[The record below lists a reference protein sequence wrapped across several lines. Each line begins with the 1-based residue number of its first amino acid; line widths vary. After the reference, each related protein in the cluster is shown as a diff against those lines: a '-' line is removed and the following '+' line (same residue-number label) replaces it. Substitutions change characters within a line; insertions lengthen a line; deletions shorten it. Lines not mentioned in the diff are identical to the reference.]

1 MNGSNNLSND
11 PLWYKDAIFYELRVR
26 SFYDSSGDGIG
37 DFPGLTAKLDYLR
50 DLGVTALWLLP
61 FYPSPQRDDGYDI
74 SDYLDVHPDCGTL
87 REFAEFL
94 REAHRRGLR
103 VVTELVLNH
112 TSDQHPW
119 FQRARRAPKG
129 DPARDFYVWSDTA
142 DRYPD
147 VRIIFPDFEPSNWT
161 WDPIAHA
168 YYWHRFFAHQP
179 DLNFD
184 NLAVRKAVIKVLD
197 FWLEMGIDGFRLDAV
212 PYLFERD
219 GTDCENLPETHEFL
233 RDLRAHID
241 RNFHGRMLLAEANQW
256 PEDAV
261 TYLAGGK
268 ECHMAFHF
276 PLMPRIFIA
285 VRTED
290 RFPIADIWAQTP
302 AIDDSCQWALFL
314 RNHDE
319 LTLETVTDEERDY
332 MLRAYAQEARMRIN
346 LGIRRRLAP
355 LLGNNRRSIEL
366 VNGLLFS
373 LPGTPVIYYGDEI
386 GMGDNIYLGDRDGV
400 RTPMQWSGDRNAGF
414 SSADSQ
420 RLILPP
426 IIDHEYHYQ
435 TVNVE
440 AQERNRHS
448 LLWWIRRLIGMRKRF
463 KAFGRG
469 TIEFLSPDNPRV
481 LAFIR
486 AFEDER
492 ILVVANLSRFV
503 QFVELD
509 LVRFKGLTPVELFGQ
524 TNFPAI
530 GEQPYM
536 MTLAPHMFDWFSL
549 ETPAGATIISHSIVR
564 PDIELAQAS
573 NRFAEGDDRQRL
585 ESVLPDYLRQCR
597 WLQDRAGKVRNAR
610 IADIIPLA
618 EKAGGAHLALIDV
631 EFTEGEAETYV
642 LPLAIAENHHAHQI
656 RANTPQ
662 SVIANVRQN
671 GSNDGRERIVFD
683 ATADP
688 AFARELLD
696 VMSRRRNLKGEA
708 GSITGSIAAN
718 FAGARR
724 NSSARK
730 ADAELEPR
738 LLRFEHSNASIALG
752 DRLIVK
758 LFRRLEHGESP
769 DLEVGRFL
777 TDQVAFTHSPPLIG
791 SIDYRGTP
799 HNGPHTMAVL
809 HGYVA
814 NQGDAWEYSRSELS
828 RYFERAA
835 TRIAVVSEPTPVLA
849 EMIRDQAPDDEATQ
863 MIGAYLEAAR
873 LMGRRTAEL
882 HLALA
887 SRPGDRDFAPELC
900 LPSWQ
905 RPMYQSMRNIAG
917 HALRTL
923 GLKQRTLDTAS
934 AESAARILAHRE
946 RIESRL
952 EAFLKQKLSVA
963 RIRCHGNLHLGQILY
978 TGNDFVIID
987 FDGEP
992 ARPLSDRRRKRTA
1005 MRDLATMLRSF
1016 HRAAF
1021 GALADQVRTGALGER
1036 DFNSMEQW
1044 ALLWQT
1050 WTSRAFLKEY
1060 LAVADGAPFV
1070 PQSRDELRV
1079 MLEALIL
1086 ERALYELGRELGR
1099 ESGTQPQWAGIA
1111 LHSIEQIVGQDH
1123 LVHPPASG
1131 QHPSENARG

>member
-1 MNGSNNLSND
+1 MDPLNNFCDD

-50 DLGVTALWLLP
+50 DLGVTVLWLLP

-74 SDYLDVHPDCGTL
+74 SNYLEIHPDCGTL
-87 REFAEFL
+87 RDFAEFL

-119 FQRARRAPKG
+119 FQRARRAPPG

-142 DRYPD
+142 DRYAEA
-147 VRIIFPDFEPSNWT
+147 RIIFQDFEPSNWT
-161 WDPIAHA
+161 WDPIARA
-168 YYWHRFFAHQP
+168 YYWHRFFSHQP

-184 NLAVRKAVIKVLD
+184 NPAVRKAVIKVLD

-219 GTDCENLPETHEFL
+219 GTNCENLPETHEFL

-241 RNFHGRMLLAEANQW
+241 RNFRGRMLLAEANQW

-268 ECHMAFHF
+268 QCHMAFHF

-302 AIDDSCQWALFL
+302 AIDETCQWALFL

-332 MLRAYAQEARMRIN
+332 MYRAYAQEARMRIN

-355 LLGNNRRSIEL
+355 LLGNNRRTTEL

-414 SSADSQ
+414 STADSQ
-420 RLILPP
+420 RLILPT

-448 LLWWIRRLIGMRKRF
+448 LLWWIRRLIAMRKRF

-486 AFEDER
+486 AHGDER

-509 LVRFKGLTPVELFGQ
+509 LTRFKGMTPVELFGQ
-524 TNFPAI
+524 TRFPAI
-530 GEQPYM
+530 GEQPYLL
-536 MTLAPHMFDWFSL
+536 TLGPHMFDWFSL
-549 ETPAGATIISHSIVR
+549 ELPGGSAASAVIPRVTPE
-564 PDIELAQAS
+564 IELAQHW
-573 NRFAEGDDRQRL
+573 NRFSESDDRKQLDR
-585 ESVLPDYLRQCR
+585 VLPDYLRGCR
-597 WLQDRAGKVRNAR
+597 WLQDHGDKIRNAR
-610 IADIIPLA
+610 ITDIIPLG
-618 EKAGGAHLALIDV
+618 EKPGSTQLALVEV
-631 EFTEGEAETYV
+631 EFAEGEAETYI
-642 LPLAIAENHHAHQI
+642 LPLAIAENHRAHQI
-656 RANTPQ
+656 RESSPH
-662 SVIANVRQN
+662 SVIANLRQRGN
-671 GSNDGRERIVFD
+671 HDERERIVFD
-683 ATADP
+683 ASAE
-688 AFARELLD
+688 ASFARELFD
-696 VMSRRRNLKGEA
+696 VMSRRRQLKGGR
-708 GSITGSIAAN
+708 GSITGSIAPSL
-718 FAGARR
+718 GAVRR
-724 NSSARK
+724 NSSAPK
-730 ADAELEPR
+730 SPPAGELEPR
-738 LLRFEHSNASIALG
+738 LLRSEHSNASIALG
-752 DRLIVK
+752 DRMIVK
-758 LFRRLEHGESP
+758 LFRRLENGESP
-769 DLEVGRFL
+769 DLEIGRFL
-777 TDQVAFTHSPPLIG
+777 TERVSFTQTPALIG
-791 SIDYRGTP
+791 SIDYRTAN
-799 HNGPHTMAVL
+799 NGPHTMAVL
-809 HGYVA
+809 RSYLA
-814 NQGDAWEYSRSELS
+814 SQGDAWEYTRGELS
-828 RYFERAA
+828 RYLERAA
-835 TRIAVVSEPTPVLA
+835 TRGAIVTQTAPVVA
-849 EMIRDQAPDDEATQ
+849 EMIEDTGPDDEASH

-887 SRPGDRDFAPELC
+887 SRPDDPDFAPEPC
-900 LPSWQ
+900 LPPWQ
-905 RPMYQSMRNIAG
+905 RSTYQSMRNIVG
-917 HALRTL
+917 HALRRL
-923 GLKQRTLDTAS
+923 SLKQSTLDAGS
-934 AESAARILAHRE
+934 VESAARILAHPE
-946 RIESRL
+946 RIEARL
-952 EAFLKQKLSVA
+952 EAFLKQKMSVS

-978 TGNDFVIID
+978 TGKDFVIID

-992 ARPLSDRRRKRTA
+992 ARPLSERRRKRTA

-1021 GALADQVRTGALGER
+1021 GALTEQARGGALGGH
-1036 DFNSMEQW
+1036 DFSSMEQW
-1044 ALLWQT
+1044 ARSWQIS
-1050 WTSRAFLKEY
+1050 TSRAFLNQY
-1060 LAVADGAPFV
+1060 LEVAEGAPFV
-1070 PQSRDELRV
+1070 PHHRQELKV
-1079 MLEALIL
+1079 MLEALML

-1099 ESGTQPQWAGIA
+1099 GAGVQPQWAGIA
-1111 LHSIEQIVGQDH
+1111 LHSIEQIVAPEGT
-1123 LVHPPASG
+1123 AS
-1131 QHPSENARG
+1131 SEL

>member
-1 MNGSNNLSND
+1 MNGRNNLSDD

-74 SDYLDVHPDCGTL
+74 ADYLDVHPDCGTL
-87 REFAEFL
+87 HDFKDFL

-119 FQRARRAPKG
+119 FQRARRAAKG
-129 DPARDFYVWSDTA
+129 DPARDFYVWSDST

-147 VRIIFPDFEPSNWT
+147 ARVIFRDFEHSNWT
-161 WDPIAHA
+161 WDPVARA
-168 YYWHRFFAHQP
+168 YYWHRFFSHQP

-184 NLAVRKAVIKVLD
+184 NPEVRKAVFKVLD
-197 FWLEMGIDGFRLDAV
+197 FWLELGIDGFRLDAV
-212 PYLFERD
+212 PYLFERE
-219 GTDCENLPETHEFL
+219 GTNCENLPETHEFL
-233 RDLRAHID
+233 RELRAHVD
-241 RNFHGRMLLAEANQW
+241 REFRGRMLLAEANQW

-290 RFPIADIWAQTP
+290 RFPITDIWAQTP
-302 AIDDSCQWALFL
+302 AIDETCQWALFL

-332 MLRAYAQEARMRIN
+332 MYRAYAQERRMRIN
-346 LGIRRRLAP
+346 TGIRRRLAP

-366 VNGLLFS
+366 LNGLLFS

-414 SSADSQ
+414 SSADPQ
-420 RLILPP
+420 RLILPV
-426 IIDHEYHYQ
+426 IIDLEYHYQ

-448 LLWWIRRLIGMRKRF
+448 LLWWIRRLIAMRKRF
-463 KAFGRG
+463 KALGRG

-486 AFEDER
+486 AYGDER

-503 QFVELD
+503 QYVELD
-509 LVRFKGLTPVELFGQ
+509 LARFKGMAPIEQFGR
-524 TNFPAI
+524 TKFPAI
-530 GEQPYM
+530 GDQPYLL
-536 MTLAPHMFDWFSL
+536 TLGPHMFDWFSL
-549 ETPAGATIISHSIVR
+549 EPPEGRAANLAEPREI
-564 PDIELAQAS
+564 PEIELAQPWH
-573 NRFAEGDDRQRL
+573 RFIEGEDRERL
-585 ESVLPDYLRQCR
+585 ERLLPDYLRQCR
-597 WLQDRAGKVRNAR
+597 WMQEKADKVRTAR

-618 EKAGGAHLALIDV
+618 EKAAGAHLALIEV
-631 EFTEGEAETYV
+631 EFTEGEPETYT
-642 LPLAIAENHHAHQI
+642 LPLALAENHRAHQI
-656 RANTPQ
+656 RANTPHA
-662 SVIANVRQN
+662 VVADVRQSGRN
-671 GSNDGRERIVFD
+671 GARERIVFD
-683 ATADP
+683 ATAD
-688 AFARELLD
+688 AGFARELLD
-696 VMSRRRNLKGEA
+696 LMKRQRQLKGEA
-708 GSITGSIAAN
+708 GYISASVAAS
-718 FAGARR
+718 FPEAMR
-724 NSSARK
+724 NSPAHKRAKSG
-730 ADAELEPR
+730 ELEPR

-758 LFRRLEHGESP
+758 LFRRLENGESP
-769 DLEVGRFL
+769 DLEIGRFL
-777 TDQVAFTHSPPLIG
+777 TERISYPHSPPLMG
-791 SIDYRGTP
+791 WIDYRTARD
-799 HNGPHTMAVL
+799 GPHTIAVL

-814 NQGDAWEYSRSELS
+814 NQGDAWDYTRAELS

-835 TRIAVVSEPTPVLA
+835 TRSAFVAAPTPPLS
-849 EMIRDQAPDDEATQ
+849 ELIDIESPDDEAMR
-863 MIGAYLEAAR
+863 MIGAYLDAAR

-887 SRPGDRDFAPELC
+887 SRPDDPEFAPETC
-900 LPSWQ
+900 SPSWQ
-905 RPMYQSMRNIAG
+905 RSTYQTMRNIAG
-917 HALRTL
+917 QTLRALSVR
-923 GLKQRTLDTAS
+923 QRALDAAS
-934 AESAARILAHRE
+934 AESAARILAHPDL
-946 RIESRL
+946 IEARF
-952 EAFLKQKLSVA
+952 EAFLKQKMSAA

-978 TGNDFVIID
+978 TGKDFVIID

-1021 GALADQVRTGALGER
+1021 GALSEQTRGGALGGR
-1036 DFNSMEQW
+1036 DFTSMERW
-1044 ALLWQT
+1044 ARLWQV
-1050 WTSRAFLKEY
+1050 WTSWAFLKEY
-1060 LAVADGAPFV
+1060 LAVAGNAPFV
-1070 PQSRDELRV
+1070 PRERRELKV
-1079 MLEALIL
+1079 LLDALIL
-1086 ERALYELGRELGR
+1086 ERALYELGRELGAR
-1099 ESGTQPQWAGIA
+1099 PQWAGIA
-1111 LHSIEQIVGQDH
+1111 LHSIEQILAEDH
-1123 LVHPPASG
+1123 AGVNG
-1131 QHPSENARG
+1131 RE

>member
-1 MNGSNNLSND
+1 MNGRNNFSSLSND

-74 SDYLDVHPDCGTL
+74 SNYLEIHPDCGTL
-87 REFAEFL
+87 RDFAEFL
-94 REAHRRGLR
+94 REAYRRGLR

-119 FQRARRAPKG
+119 FQRARRAAKG

-147 VRIIFPDFEPSNWT
+147 ARIIFQDFEPSNWS

-168 YYWHRFFAHQP
+168 YYWHRFFSHQP

-184 NLAVRKAVIKVLD
+184 NPAVRKAVIKVLD

-219 GTDCENLPETHEFL
+219 GTNCENLPETHEFL

-261 TYLAGGK
+261 TYLAGGQ

-302 AIDDSCQWALFL
+302 PIDEGCQWALFL

-332 MLRAYAQEARMRIN
+332 MYRAYAQEARMRIN

-355 LLGNNRRSIEL
+355 LLGNNRRTIEL
-366 VNGLLFS
+366 VNGLLLA

-414 SSADSQ
+414 STADPQ
-420 RLILPP
+420 RLILPT

-448 LLWWIRRLIGMRKRF
+448 LLWWIRRLIAMRKRF

-486 AFEDER
+486 AHGNER

-509 LVRFKGLTPVELFGQ
+509 LARFKGMTPVELFGQ
-524 TNFPAI
+524 TRFPTI
-530 GEQPYM
+530 GEQSYLL
-536 MTLAPHMFDWFSL
+536 TLAPHMFDWFSL
-549 ETPAGATIISHSIVR
+549 ETPGHLTDGAVVARTIPEIK
-564 PDIELAQAS
+564 LASAR
-573 NRFAEGDDRQRL
+573 NRLADSGDRKQL
-585 ESVLPDYLRQCR
+585 ESVLPDYLRQSR
-597 WLQDRAGKVRNAR
+597 WLQDSADKVRNAR
-610 IADIIPLA
+610 IADIIHLQ
-618 EKAGGAHLALIDV
+618 EKGGGAQLALVEV
-631 EFTEGEAETYV
+631 EFTEGEAETCV
-642 LPLAIAENHHAHQI
+642 LPLAVAENHQAHQI
-656 RANTPQ
+656 RTNTPHA
-662 SVIANVRQN
+662 VIANVTHR
-671 GSNDGRERIVFD
+671 GINDGRERILYD
-683 ATADP
+683 ATAD
-688 AFARELLD
+688 AGFARELID
-696 VMSRRRNLKGEA
+696 IMNRRRQLKGEA
-708 GSITGSIAAN
+708 GFITGSISGSFAA
-718 FAGARR
+718 GKRT
-724 NSSARK
+724 SSARETGTD
-730 ADAELEPR
+730 ADLEPR
-738 LLRFEHSNASIALG
+738 LLRYEHSNASIALG
-752 DRLIVK
+752 DRAIVK
-758 LFRRLEHGESP
+758 LFRRLENGESP
-769 DLEVGRFL
+769 DLEIGRFL
-777 TDQVAFTHSPPLIG
+777 TEQLSFTHSPPLIG
-791 SIDYRGTP
+791 SIDYRTAN
-799 HNGPHTMAVL
+799 NGPHTMAVL
-809 HGYVA
+809 HGYVT
-814 NQGDAWEYSRSELS
+814 NQGDAWEYSRGELS

-835 TRIAVVSEPTPVLA
+835 TRSTLVATAAPVLFDLTDV
-849 EMIRDQAPDDEATQ
+849 ETPGDEASR
-863 MIGAYLEAAR
+863 MIGAYLDAAR

-887 SRPGDRDFAPELC
+887 SRPGDREFAPEPC

-905 RPMYQSMRNIAG
+905 RSTYQSMRNIAG
-917 HALRTL
+917 QALRTL
-923 GLKQRTLDTAS
+923 GLKQRTLEPAN
-934 AESAARILAHRE
+934 AQSAARILAHPE
-946 RIESRL
+946 RIEARF
-952 EAFLKQKLSVA
+952 EAFLKRKLSVA

-978 TGNDFVIID
+978 TGKDFVIID
-987 FDGEP
+987 FEGEP
-992 ARPLSDRRRKRTA
+992 ARPLSERRRKRTA
-1005 MRDLATMLRSF
+1005 TRDLATMLRSF

-1021 GALADQVRTGALGER
+1021 GALAEQTRGGALGER
-1036 DFNSMEQW
+1036 DFTSMEQW
-1044 ALLWQT
+1044 ARLWQT
-1050 WTSRAFLKEY
+1050 STSRAFLTEY
-1060 LAVADGAPFV
+1060 LAVADGASFV
-1070 PQSRDELRV
+1070 PRSRDELMV

-1099 ESGTQPQWAGIA
+1099 ESGGQPQWAGIA
-1111 LHSIEQIVGQDH
+1111 LHSIEQIVGD
-1123 LVHPPASG
+1123 AKAAG
-1131 QHPSENARG
+1131 

>member
-1 MNGSNNLSND
+1 MDGLNNYSDD

-74 SDYLDVHPDCGTL
+74 SNYLKVHPDCGTL
-87 REFAEFL
+87 RDFAEFL

-119 FQRARRAPKG
+119 FQRARRAAPG
-129 DPARDFYVWSDTA
+129 DSARDFYVWSDTA

-147 VRIIFPDFEPSNWT
+147 ARIIFQDFEPSNWT
-161 WDPIAHA
+161 WDPVARA
-168 YYWHRFFAHQP
+168 YYWHRFFSHQP

-184 NLAVRKAVIKVLD
+184 NPAVRKAMIKVLD

-219 GTDCENLPETHEFL
+219 GTNCENLPETHQFL

-241 RNFHGRMLLAEANQW
+241 RNFRGRMLLAEANQW

-261 TYLAGGK
+261 TYLAGGTQ
-268 ECHMAFHF
+268 CHMAFHF

-302 AIDDSCQWALFL
+302 AIDETCQWALFL

-332 MLRAYAQEARMRIN
+332 MYRAYAQEARMRIN

-355 LLGNNRRSIEL
+355 LLGNNRRTIEL

-420 RLILPP
+420 RLILPT

-448 LLWWIRRLIGMRKRF
+448 LLWWIRRLIAMRKRF

-469 TIEFLSPDNPRV
+469 TIQFLSPDNPRV

-486 AFEDER
+486 AHGDER

-509 LVRFKGLTPVELFGQ
+509 LTRFKGMAPIELFGQ
-524 TNFPAI
+524 TKFPPI
-530 GEQPYM
+530 GEQPYLL
-536 MTLAPHMFDWFSL
+536 TLGPHMFDWFSL
-549 ETPAGATIISHSIVR
+549 EAPGGGAASAAAVRVTPEL
-564 PDIELAQAS
+564 ELAQPW
-573 NRFAEGDDRQRL
+573 NRLGDSDDRKQLERL
-585 ESVLPDYLRQCR
+585 LPDYLRQCR
-597 WLQDRAGKVRNAR
+597 WLQDYADKVRNAR
-610 IADIIPLA
+610 IADIIPLDD
-618 EKAGGAHLALIDV
+618 KAAGAQLAMVEV
-631 EFTEGEAETYV
+631 EFAEGEAETYI
-642 LPLAIAENHHAHQI
+642 LPMAIAENHRAHQI
-656 RANTPQ
+656 RENSPHA
-662 SVIANVRQN
+662 VIANVRQR
-671 GSNDGRERIVFD
+671 GSNDERERIVFD
-683 ATADP
+683 ASAD
-688 AFARELLD
+688 AGFALELFDL
-696 VMSRRRNLKGEA
+696 MSRRRQLKGGA

-718 FAGARR
+718 FAGVRR
-724 NSSARK
+724 ISSAQKTGK
-730 ADAELEPR
+730 AADLEPR
-738 LLRFEHSNASIALG
+738 LMRFEHSNASIALG
-752 DRLIVK
+752 DRMIVK
-758 LFRRLEHGESP
+758 LFRRLENGESP
-769 DLEVGRFL
+769 DLEIGRFL
-777 TDQVAFTHSPPLIG
+777 TERISFTQTPALIG
-791 SIDYRGTP
+791 SIAYRTAS
-799 HNGPHTMAVL
+799 NGLHTMAVL
-809 HGYVA
+809 HSYVA
-814 NQGDAWEYSRSELS
+814 NQGAAWEYSRGELS

-835 TRIAVVSEPTPVLA
+835 TRNIFVAKPAPVLSD
-849 EMIRDQAPDDEATQ
+849 IIGVSAPDDEASQ
-863 MIGAYLEAAR
+863 MIGAYLDAAR
-873 LMGRRTAEL
+873 LMGRRTAQL

-887 SRPGDRDFAPELC
+887 SRPDDADFAPEPC
-900 LPSWQ
+900 LPPWQ
-905 RPMYQSMRNIAG
+905 RSTYQSMRNIAG
-917 HALRTL
+917 QALRTL
-923 GLKQRTLDTAS
+923 GLRQRTLDAES
-934 AESAARILAHRE
+934 AQSAARILAHPE
-946 RIESRL
+946 RIETRF
-952 EAFLKQKLSVA
+952 EAFLKQKMSVS

-992 ARPLSDRRRKRTA
+992 ARPLSERRRKRTA

-1021 GALADQVRTGALGER
+1021 GALAEQTRGGALGGQ

-1044 ALLWQT
+1044 ARLWQT
-1050 WTSRAFLKEY
+1050 STSRAFLQEY
-1060 LAVADGAPFV
+1060 LTVADGAPFV
-1070 PQSRDELRV
+1070 PRARDELRV

-1099 ESGTQPQWAGIA
+1099 ESRAQPQWTGIA
-1111 LHSIEQIVGQDH
+1111 LHSIEQIIAEED
-1123 LVHPPASG
+1123 A
-1131 QHPSENARG
+1131 PSAWP

>member
-1 MNGSNNLSND
+1 MNGRNKFALSND

-74 SDYLDVHPDCGTL
+74 SNYLDVHPDCGTL
-87 REFAEFL
+87 HDFAEFL

-119 FQRARRAPKG
+119 FQRARRASKG
-129 DPARDFYVWSDTA
+129 DPERDFYVWSETA

-147 VRIIFPDFEPSNWT
+147 ARIIFQDFEPSNWS
-161 WDPIAHA
+161 WDPVAHA
-168 YYWHRFFAHQP
+168 YYWHRFFSHQP

-184 NLAVRKAVIKVLD
+184 NPAVRKAVIKVLD

-219 GTDCENLPETHEFL
+219 GTNCENLPETHEFL
-233 RDLRAHID
+233 RNLRAHID
-241 RNFHGRMLLAEANQW
+241 RHFHGRMLLAEANQW

-302 AIDDSCQWALFL
+302 AIDESCQWALFL

-319 LTLETVTDEERDY
+319 LTLEMVTDEERDY
-332 MLRAYAQEARMRIN
+332 MYRAYAQEARMRIN

-420 RLILPP
+420 RLILPT
-426 IIDHEYHYQ
+426 IIDHQYHYQ
-435 TVNVE
+435 TINVE

-448 LLWWIRRLIGMRKRF
+448 LLWWIRRLIAMRKRF

-486 AFEDER
+486 AHGDER
-492 ILVVANLSRFV
+492 ILIVANLSRFV

-509 LVRFKGLTPVELFGQ
+509 LARFEGLAPVELFGQ
-524 TNFPAI
+524 TRFPPI
-530 GEQPYM
+530 GDQPYLL
-536 MTLAPHMFDWFSL
+536 TLGPHMFDWFSL
-549 ETPAGATIISHSIVR
+549 QAPAGIASGAVTARAT
-564 PDIELAQAS
+564 PEIELAQPS
-573 NRFAEGDDRQRL
+573 TRLHEGDNRKRL
-585 ESVLPDYLRQCR
+585 ESVLPDYLRRCR
-597 WLQDRAGKVRNAR
+597 WLQDRADKVRNAR
-610 IADIIPLA
+610 IADIISLA
-618 EKAGGAHLALIDV
+618 DKTGGSHLALVEV
-631 EFTEGEAETYV
+631 EFTDGETETRV
-642 LPLAIAENHHAHQI
+642 LPLAIAENHRAHQI
-656 RANTPQ
+656 RANAPYA
-662 SVIANVRQN
+662 VIANVRDATN
-671 GSNDGRERIVFD
+671 NDGRERILFD
-683 ATADP
+683 ATAD
-688 AFARELLD
+688 ASFALDLLG
-696 VMSRRRNLKGEA
+696 VLNRRRQLKGDA
-708 GSITGSIAAN
+708 GFIVGSITAS
-718 FAGARR
+718 FADGKR
-724 NSSARK
+724 NSSRK
-730 ADAELEPR
+730 AANGAGLEPR
-738 LLRFEHSNASIALG
+738 LLRSEHSNASIALG
-752 DRLIVK
+752 DRMIVK
-758 LFRRLEHGESP
+758 LFRRLENGESP
-769 DLEVGRFL
+769 DLEIGRFM
-777 TDQVAFTHSPPLIG
+777 AERISFANSPPLIG
-791 SIDYRGTP
+791 SIDYRTAQS
-799 HNGPHTMAVL
+799 GPHTVAVL

-814 NQGDAWEYSRSELS
+814 NQGDAWEYSHSELS

-835 TRIAVVSEPTPVLA
+835 TREVFVAEPNPVLS
-849 EMIRDQAPDDEATQ
+849 EMMGVDAPDDEASR

-887 SRPGDRDFAPELC
+887 SRPDDREFAPEPC
-900 LPSWQ
+900 LPAWQ
-905 RPMYQSMRNIAG
+905 RSTYQSMRNIAG
-917 HALRTL
+917 QALRTL
-923 GLKQRTLDTAS
+923 GLKQRTLDFAS
-934 AESAARILAHRE
+934 AQSAARILAHPE

-952 EAFLKQKLSVA
+952 EAFLKQKMSVA
-963 RIRCHGNLHLGQILY
+963 RIRCHGNLHLGQILF
-978 TGNDFVIID
+978 TGKDFVIID

-992 ARPLSDRRRKRTA
+992 ARPLSERRRKRTA
-1005 MRDLATMLRSF
+1005 MRDLATMFRSF

-1021 GALADQVRTGALGER
+1021 GTLAEQTRGGALGER
-1036 DFNSMEQW
+1036 DFASMEQW
-1044 ALLWQT
+1044 ARLWQT
-1050 WTSRAFLKEY
+1050 STSRAFLTEY
-1060 LAVADGAPFV
+1060 LAVANGAPFV
-1070 PQSRDELRV
+1070 PRARDELRV

-1086 ERALYELGRELGR
+1086 ERALYELGREFSR
-1099 ESGTQPQWAGIA
+1099 ESSGQPQWAGIA
-1111 LHSIEQIVGQDH
+1111 LHSIEQIVGDGHALGEQ
-1123 LVHPPASG
+1123 L
-1131 QHPSENARG
+1131 

>member
-1 MNGSNNLSND
+1 MNGRNNLSALSND

-74 SDYLDVHPDCGTL
+74 SNYLEVHPDCGTL
-87 REFAEFL
+87 RDFAEFL

-119 FQRARRAPKG
+119 FQRARRAAKA

-147 VRIIFPDFEPSNWT
+147 ARIIFQDFEPSNWS

-184 NLAVRKAVIKVLD
+184 NPAVRKAVIKVLD
-197 FWLEMGIDGFRLDAV
+197 FWLELGIDGFRLDAV

-219 GTDCENLPETHEFL
+219 GTNCENLPETHEFL

-302 AIDDSCQWALFL
+302 AIDESCQWALFL

-332 MLRAYAQEARMRIN
+332 MYRAYAQEARMRIN

-355 LLGNNRRSIEL
+355 LLGNNRRAIEL

-420 RLILPP
+420 RLILPT

-448 LLWWIRRLIGMRKRF
+448 LLWWIRRLIAMRKRF

-486 AFEDER
+486 AYGDER

-509 LVRFKGLTPVELFGQ
+509 LARFKGMAPVELFGH
-524 TNFPAI
+524 TRFPAI
-530 GEQPYM
+530 GEQPYLL
-536 MTLAPHMFDWFSL
+536 TLAPHMFDWFSL
-549 ETPAGATIISHSIVR
+549 EAPGGDIASATAARATPE
-564 PDIELAQAS
+564 IELAQPW
-573 NRFAEGDDRQRL
+573 NRLAEGDGRKRL
-585 ESVLPDYLRQCR
+585 ESVLPDFLRQCR
-597 WLQDRAGKVRNAR
+597 WLQDRADKVRTAR

-618 EKAGGAHLALIDV
+618 EKTGGAQLALVEV
-631 EFTEGEAETYV
+631 EFTDGEAETYV
-642 LPLAIAENHHAHQI
+642 LPLAIAENYRAHQI
-656 RANTPQ
+656 RANAPQ
-662 SVIANVRQN
+662 AVIANVRHR
-671 GSNDGRERIVFD
+671 GISDSRERIVFD
-683 ATADP
+683 ATAD
-688 AFARELLD
+688 AGFARELMG
-696 VMSRRRNLKGEA
+696 VMSRGRQLKGDA
-708 GSITGSIAAN
+708 GNITGSIAAS
-718 FAGARR
+718 FAGSRR

-730 ADAELEPR
+730 IAKEPELEPR
-738 LLRFEHSNASIALG
+738 LLRYEHSNASIALG

-758 LFRRLEHGESP
+758 LFRRLENGESP
-769 DLEVGRFL
+769 DLEIGRFL
-777 TDQVAFTHSPPLIG
+777 TERISFTHSPPLIG
-791 SIDYRGTP
+791 SIDYRTAQ
-799 HNGPHTMAVL
+799 NGPHTMAVL

-814 NQGDAWEYSRSELS
+814 NQGDAWEYSRGELS

-835 TRIAVVSEPTPVLA
+835 TRDVFIAQPTPVLS
-849 EMIRDQAPDDEATQ
+849 DLLGVDAPDDEASR
-863 MIGAYLEAAR
+863 MIGAYLDAAR

-887 SRPGDRDFAPELC
+887 SRPDDREFAPEPC

-905 RPMYQSMRNIAG
+905 RSIYQSMRNIAG
-917 HALRTL
+917 QALRTL
-923 GLKQRTLDTAS
+923 SFKQRTLDAAS
-934 AESAARILAHRE
+934 AQCAARILAHPE

-952 EAFLKQKLSVA
+952 EAFLKRKLSVA

-978 TGNDFVIID
+978 TGKDFIIID

-992 ARPLSDRRRKRTA
+992 ARPLSERRRKRTA
-1005 MRDLATMLRSF
+1005 MRDLAAMLRSF

-1021 GALADQVRTGALGER
+1021 GTLAEQTRGGALGGR
-1036 DFNSMEQW
+1036 DFTSMEQW
-1044 ALLWQT
+1044 ARLWQT
-1050 WTSRAFLKEY
+1050 STSRAFLTEY

-1070 PQSRDELRV
+1070 PRARDELMV
-1079 MLEALIL
+1079 MLEALML

-1099 ESGTQPQWAGIA
+1099 ESGGQPQWAGIA
-1111 LHSIEQIVGQDH
+1111 LHSIEQIVGAEH
-1123 LVHPPASG
+1123 AAGERP
-1131 QHPSENARG
+1131 

>member
-1 MNGSNNLSND
+1 MNGRNNLSDD

-37 DFPGLTAKLDYLR
+37 DFPGLTAKLDYLQ

-74 SDYLDVHPDCGTL
+74 SDYLDIHPDCGTL
-87 REFAEFL
+87 RDFTQFL

-119 FQRARRAPKG
+119 FQRARRAAKG
-129 DPARDFYVWSDTA
+129 DPARDYYVWSDTA

-147 VRIIFPDFEPSNWT
+147 ARIIFPDFELSNWT

-168 YYWHRFFAHQP
+168 YYWHRFFSHQP

-184 NLAVRKAVIKVLD
+184 NPAVRNAVIKVLD
-197 FWLEMGIDGFRLDAV
+197 FWLELGIDGFRLDAV
-212 PYLFERD
+212 PYLFERE
-219 GTDCENLPETHEFL
+219 GTSCENLPETHQFL

-241 RNFHGRMLLAEANQW
+241 RNFRGRMLLAEANQW

-261 TYLAGGK
+261 TYLAGGH

-276 PLMPRIFIA
+276 PLMPRIYIA

-302 AIDDSCQWALFL
+302 AIDEACQWALFL

-332 MLRAYAQEARMRIN
+332 MYRAYAQETRMRIN

-355 LLGNNRRSIEL
+355 LLGNNRRTIEL

-373 LPGTPVIYYGDEI
+373 MPGTPVIYYGDEI

-420 RLILPP
+420 RLILPV

-448 LLWWIRRLIGMRKRF
+448 LLWWIRRLIAMRKRF
-463 KAFGRG
+463 QAFGRG

-486 AFEDER
+486 TYRDER

-509 LVRFKGLTPVELFGQ
+509 LVRFKGMTPVELFGR
-524 TNFPAI
+524 TKFPAI
-530 GEQPYM
+530 GDQSYM
-536 MTLAPHMFDWFSL
+536 LTLGPHMFDWFSL
-549 ETPAGATIISHSIVR
+549 ETPGTSAAVPRAT
-564 PDIELAQAS
+564 PEIELTETW
-573 NRFAEGDDRQRL
+573 NRFIESDDRERL
-585 ESVLPDYLRQCR
+585 ERLLPDYLRQCH
-597 WLQDRAGKVRNAR
+597 WLQDKADQVRTAR
-610 IADIIPLA
+610 IADTIPLS
-618 EKAGGAHLALIDV
+618 EKAEGAYLALVEV
-631 EFTEGEAETYV
+631 EFTEGEAETFT
-642 LPLAIAENHHAHQI
+642 LPLAIAENHRAHQI
-656 RANTPQ
+656 CANAPHA
-662 SVIANVRQN
+662 VIANLRQSG
-671 GSNDGRERIVFD
+671 GSGARERIVFD
-683 ATADP
+683 ATAD
-688 AFARELLD
+688 AEFARELID
-696 VMSRRRNLKGEA
+696 VMKRRRYPKGDVGYLTA
-708 GSITGSIAAN
+708 SIT
-718 FAGARR
+718 AGMR
-724 NSSARK
+724 NSSVRK
-730 ADAELEPR
+730 RATNDLEPR
-738 LLRFEHSNASIALG
+738 LLRFDHTNASIALG
-752 DRLIVK
+752 DQMIVK
-758 LFRRLEHGESP
+758 LFRRLENGESP
-769 DLEVGRFL
+769 DLEIGRFL
-777 TDQVAFTHSPPLIG
+777 SERISFTHSPPLMG
-791 SIDYRGTP
+791 WIDYRTA

-809 HGYVA
+809 HGFVA
-814 NQGDAWEYSRSELS
+814 NQGDAWEYSRGELG

-835 TRIAVVSEPTPVLA
+835 TRSAILQEPTPSLSKLIGV
-849 EMIRDQAPDDEATQ
+849 EAPDDEATR

-887 SRPGDRDFAPELC
+887 SRPDDPEFAPEAC
-900 LPSWQ
+900 SPSWQ
-905 RPMYQSMRNIAG
+905 RATYQSMRNIAG
-917 HALRTL
+917 QALRSL
-923 GLKQRTLDTAS
+923 SVRRRTLDAAS
-934 AESAARILAHRE
+934 AESAARILAHPE
-946 RIESRL
+946 RIESRFDAL
-952 EAFLKQKLSVA
+952 LKQKLSVA

-978 TGNDFVIID
+978 TGKDFVIID

-1005 MRDLATMLRSF
+1005 TRDLATMLRSF
-1016 HRAAF
+1016 HRVAF
-1021 GALADQVRTGALGER
+1021 GALAEQTRGGALGKR
-1036 DFNSMEQW
+1036 DFPSMQW
-1044 ALLWQT
+1044 WARLWQM
-1050 WTSRAFLKEY
+1050 WTSWAFLKEY
-1060 LAVADGAPFV
+1060 LAVAEGSPFV
-1070 PQSRDELRV
+1070 PRDRNELMV
-1079 MLEALIL
+1079 LLDALIL

-1099 ESGTQPQWAGIA
+1099 EHGAQSQWAGIA
-1111 LHSIEQIVGQDH
+1111 LHSIEQILEVEH
-1123 LVHPPASG
+1123 VSG
-1131 QHPSENARG
+1131 ERR